1 MQGNHEPRQR
11 DNAMRIGRLVQ
22 LMKTSDTILDVES
35 QAIVEIIMIAVTCMP
50 SWFSRPPES
59 EGVC

>member
-1 MQGNHEPRQR
+1 
-11 DNAMRIGRLVQ
+11 MRIGRLVQ

>member
-1 MQGNHEPRQR
+1 
-11 DNAMRIGRLVQ
+11 MRIGRLVQ

-50 SWFSRPPES
+50 AWFSRPPES